1 MSNLSNRSDQE
12 LAQEADQGLRGQGAA
27 VEMMQ
32 RLKGAIEKLERASS
46 VQQERMLNL
55 TLWITRLTWAMAVV
69 GVIQLLASFISL
81 WVSLAK

>member
-1 MSNLSNRSDQE
+1 MSNLSNCSDQE

-81 WVSLAK
+81 WISLAK

>member
-12 LAQEADQGLRGQGAA
+12 LAQEADQGLSGQGAA

-55 TLWITRLTWAMAVV
+55 TLWTTRLTWAMAMV

-81 WVSLAK
+81 WVSLSK

>member
-12 LAQEADQGLRGQGAA
+12 LAQEANQGLRGQGAA

-55 TLWITRLTWAMAVV
+55 TLWITRRTWAMAVV